1 MGYRILVSTTPE
13 ERRVA
18 IVEGG
23 ELKEYYREWRYDR
36 GPAGNIYKGKVVRVM
51 PGINAAF
58 VEIGLGRAAFLE
70 IDERRLYQSK
80 DETVVLEEKSPDA
93 YELKPLDDILVQ
105 VKRAPLHNK
114 GARVTREISLAS
126 RYVTFLPNTPIIA
139 CSRRIQDEEERAR
152 LKKAIEGILPE
163 GTGVVIRTAARLAT
177 EEDIRYDLTF
187 LVSVWQRIKEIASSM
202 EAPALVHEDLDLL
215 LRVARDMLTDVC
227 EAMVVDTEEDYDR
240 LLQFVDTFM
249 PDLAKRISFYRYP
262 TPLFEYAGLERSI
275 SRLFEPV
282 VGLRSGGSIVVQ
294 KTEALWT
301 VDVNSG
307 RFLGYVDPEET
318 ALITNLEAAKEIC
331 SQIRLRNIGG
341 TIVID
346 FICLKDPENMQKVME
361 TLANELQHD
370 REECEVSQMSPSG
383 LVEIRRKRARNDM
396 FEESTETCPYCRGRG
411 FTKSAR
417 VIASEVV
424 SALKVELQDPRCKTV
439 KVVANP
445 KVIEAL
451 VVDFTASLSDMEK
464 TTRKSVRLTRD
475 SSLHLEHFHLVKE

>member
-1 MGYRILVSTTPE
+1 MAYKILVSTTPE
-13 ERRVA
+13 ERKVA
-18 IVEGG
+18 IVEGN
-23 ELKEYYREWRYDR
+23 ELKEFYHEWRYDR
-36 GPAGNIYKGKVVRVM
+36 GPAGNIYKGKVLRVL

-58 VEIGLGRAAFLE
+58 VEIGLGRPAFLE
-70 IDERRLYQSK
+70 IEEKRFFQSK
-80 DETVVLEEKSPDA
+80 DETVVLEEMPSYA
-93 YELKPLDDILVQ
+93 SELKPFDDILVQ

-126 RYVTFLPNTPIIA
+126 RYVAFLPYTPIIA
-139 CSRRIQDEEERAR
+139 CSRRLQDEEERQR
-152 LKKAIEGILPE
+152 LKKAVEGLLPE
-163 GTGVVIRTAARLAT
+163 GTGVVIRTAAKLAP
-177 EEDIRYDLTF
+177 EEDIRYDLAF
-187 LVSVWQRIKEIASSM
+187 LISVWQRITEIASTLD
-202 EAPALVHEDLDLL
+202 APALVHEDLDLL

-227 EAMVVDTEEDYDR
+227 EAMIVDTEEDYDR

-249 PDLAKRISFYRYP
+249 PELAKRISFYP
-262 TPLFEYAGLERSI
+262 HQTPLFEYAGLQRNI

-282 VGLRSGGSIVVQ
+282 VGLRSGGSIVIQ
-294 KTEALWT
+294 KTEAVWT

-318 ALITNLEAAKEIC
+318 ALITNLEAVKEIC
-331 SQIRLRNIGG
+331 SQIRLRNMGG

-346 FICLKDPENMQKVME
+346 FICLKDPENRKKVME
-361 TLANELQHD
+361 TLVNELQQD
-370 REECEVSQMSPSG
+370 REECEVTQMSPSG
-383 LVEIRRKRARNDM
+383 LVEIKRKRARNDM
-396 FEESTETCPYCRGRG
+396 FEESTELCPYCRGRG

-424 SALKVELQDPRCKTV
+424 TALKMELQDPHCKGV

-451 VVDFTASLSDMEK
+451 VVDFSVSLSDLER

-475 SSLHLEHFHLVKE
+475 SSLHIEHFYLTKE